1 MILKEVEMG
10 EEKQLVMNLGN
21 SILNVQKKNRN
32 VFSWKPKE
40 ESIDKRSELP
50 TMSNIIDRI
59 KAEIDHWPSKS
70 MGHRKLWQSLCL
82 WSGGGHR
89 SNQRGLIRIGGDPK
103 REFVFRQDKQRNMS
117 VKEPVEIREDFI
129 LVVFDFLFLSFFGVF
144 FKQMHCDFRFW
155 GEVMTQNFSSF
166 RNFVI
171 CARLK
176 LRHKIVENTCEIV

>member
-59 KAEIDHWPSKS
+59 KAEIDH
-70 MGHRKLWQSLCL
+70 
-82 WSGGGHR
+82 
-89 SNQRGLIRIGGDPK
+89 
-103 REFVFRQDKQRNMS
+103 
-117 VKEPVEIREDFI
+117 
-129 LVVFDFLFLSFFGVF
+129 
-144 FKQMHCDFRFW
+144 
-155 GEVMTQNFSSF
+155 
-166 RNFVI
+166 
-171 CARLK
+171 
-176 LRHKIVENTCEIV
+176 